1 MQPAAKD
8 IQLDLVIR
16 VQPDQIWLFPQQRS
30 TQEPIDQSLVNKKKR
45 KQEMVSKNTKTCK

>member
-16 VQPDQIWLFPQQRS
+16 VQPDQIWLFPQQHS